1 MKLHRDLVVVQKTAW
16 HRLSRIRKAYE
27 EVNDLFD
34 GEVEVDESYFGG
46 KEGNKHTRGKLNT
59 GRGTTGKTA
68 AVGMKDRETNYQVGR
83 NSWRGRTFCVL
94 SSPIKGPLMLFFKN
108 TARYLVVV
116 CALIVVAWTVTS
128 CDGPDS
134 EPTSV
139 SSDRASQTQPTFT
152 VTPKNVATPTA
163 PATPTAEKQ
172 SVFTVNSAV
181 VNVRQGPGTNFGVI
195 DQVTEGQKF
204 EANGTNQF
212 GDWLRFCC
220 VDGGDGWIYK
230 PLVIIENA
238 ELPVVVVV
246 IPTPL
251 PSPTTVP
258 PPTPKP
264 AQPTQAAPDLL
275 AGIMITPENRCSP
288 YDSDE
293 YSYPQSVEPQII
305 AQMGGIV
312 YSPYTG
318 QYFRDRGETD
328 IEHIVARSEA
338 HDSGLCGRDT
348 QSRRNFARDL
358 LNLTLADPSLNRH
371 QKSAKD
377 LAEWLPHLNQCWFV
391 KRVIDV
397 KKKYNLSMDTREAEA
412 ARRVLANC
420 PSFEMVVSARTESVS
435 PPTATSVPVVA
446 PVQTN
451 WLAKCDSNN
460 NRRITCAEAAACGIS
475 HPVPSSHPAY
485 QHMRDG
491 DGDGQVC
498 E

>member
-1 MKLHRDLVVVQKTAW
+1 MKRVLIAVP
-16 HRLSRIRKAYE
+16 
-27 EVNDLFD
+27 LFI
-34 GEVEVDESYFGG
+34 VI
-46 KEGNKHTRGKLNT
+46 
-59 GRGTTGKTA
+59 A
-68 AVGMKDRETNYQVGR
+68 
-83 NSWRGRTFCVL
+83 
-94 SSPIKGPLMLFFKN
+94 
-108 TARYLVVV
+108 
-116 CALIVVAWTVTS
+116 VVALFGMTLLVDQQNGSAPDTQADTS
-128 CDGPDS
+128 TRVV
-134 EPTSV
+134 ESV
-139 SSDRASQTQPTFT
+139 SSNTATQTASPEPSETQ
-152 VTPKNVATPTA
+152 VAKTTPTA
-163 PATPTAEKQ
+163 PVETLTPIHTPAPETATPQ
-172 SVFTVNSAV
+172 PPTVSINGDI
-181 VNVRQGPGTNFGVI
+181 NIRGGPGTNYLVLGVA
-195 DQVTEGQKF
+195 QSGQKHVIIGKNSLVDWWQIDY
-204 EANGTNQF
+204 NG
-212 GDWLRFCC
+212 RP
-220 VDGGDGWIYK
+220 GWVYA
-230 PLVIIENA
+230 PLVNSING
-238 ELPVVVVV
+238 ELVLVV
-246 IPTPL
+246 T
-251 PSPTTVP
+251 P
-258 PPTPKP
+258 PPTYTP
-264 AQPTQAAPDLL
+264 APPTPTLVLPTDTRVPDTSTSIN
-275 AGIMITPENRCSP
+275 GINITPENRCSP
-288 YDSDE
+288 YDSDD

-338 HDSGLCGRDT
+338 HDSGLCGRDV
-348 QSRRNFARDL
+348 QARRSFARDL

-460 NRRITCAEAAACGIS
+460 NRRITCPEAAACGIS